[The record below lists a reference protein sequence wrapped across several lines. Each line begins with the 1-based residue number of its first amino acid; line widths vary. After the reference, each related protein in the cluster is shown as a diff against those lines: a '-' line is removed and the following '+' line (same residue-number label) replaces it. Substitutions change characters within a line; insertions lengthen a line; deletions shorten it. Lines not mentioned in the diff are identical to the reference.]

1 VENERNYDKIFFSWC
16 PYAGQRW
23 WRFPFIDIFY
33 HDQNSTHIW
42 LLGKPADCPTR
53 VEEVFPLVLR
63 PLGSLWLYGPR
74 EPMAHFDSRNMKGIE
89 TLCFSSTYSHK
100 EEIFIE
106 SRYGNV
112 NCSEINSIYPY
123 VNRQCTSRGCN
134 ETLQLVNGSV
144 LQKFTYDYV
153 YRTISYVETNRSYKA
168 C

>member
-1 VENERNYDKIFFSWC
+1 MKEIMTKYFSHGVHMLVKDGGVFRSSIYSITIKIRHIFGYWENRI
-16 PYAGQRW
+16 
-23 WRFPFIDIFY
+23 
-33 HDQNSTHIW
+33 
-42 LLGKPADCPTR
+42 
-53 VEEVFPLVLR
+53 EEVFPLVLR

-106 SRYGNV
+106 SKYGNV